1 MSSSSRCSEVRGV
14 SPGVA
19 ETEDKAEAPGKL
31 TTTDVTLDDIVE
43 TTEAAL
49 PEREAPA
56 IAAVPTCTARVVS
69 IEGKTRSAVI
79 LARGA
84 KGPVSAEIAP
94 EVDLEVVE
102 DARANG
108 DAVLVES
115 CAGERP
121 QIIAA
126 LRTRRPRELR
136 LRAEKISIEGMKEVL
151 LRSGFG
157 ALRIQESGDIEVVG
171 GSINAVSR
179 GLFRLVG
186 RLVRLN

>member
-1 MSSSSRCSEVRGV
+1 MSTSEAAGEIAAA
-14 SPGVA
+14 G
-19 ETEDKAEAPGKL
+19 
-31 TTTDVTLDDIVE
+31 VTLDEIVE
-43 TTEAAL
+43 GTAAAL
-49 PEREAPA
+49 PERDAPA

-94 EVDLEVVE
+94 EVDLEVIE

-108 DAVLVES
+108 DAVLVEIR
-115 CAGERP
+115 AGEQP
-121 QIIAA
+121 QVIAA

-136 LRAEKISIEGMKEVL
+136 LHAEKISIEGMKEVL

-157 ALRIQESGDIEVVG
+157 ALRIQESGDIEVIG
-171 GSINAVSR
+171 GRINAVSR